1 MELFTK
7 SVILTNRYIR
17 YAGDYYCT
25 IALVQTYEGQTM
37 LYFKGDE
44 PILKHVTTDPNYSD
58 WLFKNHF
65 DLLTIAYEHEHI
77 AKHDWY
83 CGIYLSDACKLTEFK
98 SILQSIN
105 KIR

>member
-7 SVILTNRYIR
+7 SQILTKRYIR

-37 LYFKGDE
+37 LYFKGDD

-65 DLLTIAYEHEHI
+65 DLLTIALDDEYI
-77 AKHDWY
+77 AKDNWY
-83 CGIYLSDACKLTEFK
+83 YNLDGNSYKLTEFK

-105 KIR
+105 EIR